1 MSRHTLRAAF
11 VTAAVAFAAHCTP
24 AAAQST
30 MKIGFAS
37 INDVQ
42 HELAKRFAAEMDK
55 RSGGKLKIALYP
67 AEQLGSIPRMLEGLN
82 FGSVEGFIG
91 APEFLVGQDPRYQ
104 IMGAPGIVDDMEH
117 GYRLM
122 EDRAMRDALL
132 SFGDARGIKGIGATI
147 YGPVVYA
154 TRKPIHKMAD
164 FEGMKIRVFPSP
176 MHTVAMEKLGA
187 VGTPM
192 NPADTLIALSS
203 GAMDAS
209 RAGLNFLVT
218 FKYFDIVKHATYIQG
233 DAMSFAIF
241 VVGKAWF
248 DKQPADIQKA
258 MLESAASVE
267 RGITDFAIENHKKS
281 EEIWRKSGAE
291 LFIMEGPERQAF
303 LQKMRT
309 VGDDVASKNPR
320 IKDAYSLMVKRAE
333 ATRR

>member
-1 MSRHTLRAAF
+1 MTVHAALF
-11 VTAAVAFAAHCTP
+11 AAAVALAAHCAP

-122 EDRAMRDALL
+122 EDRAFRDALL
-132 SFGDARGIKGIGATI
+132 SFGDARGIKGIGATV

-154 TRKPIHKMAD
+154 TRKPIHAVAD
-164 FEGMKIRVFPSP
+164 FQGMKIRVFPSP

-192 NPADTLIALSS
+192 NPADTLLALSS

-248 DKQPADIQKA
+248 DKQPADVRKA

-267 RGITDFAIENHKKS
+267 RGITDFAIESHRKS
-281 EEIWRKSGAE
+281 EDVWRKSGAE
-291 LFIMEGPERQAF
+291 LFVMEGPERQAF

-309 VGDDVASKNPR
+309 VGDDVAGRNPR